1 MARKGARRGAA
12 QTEREPDAE
21 AELARE
27 LAELEAE
34 EAALLAGRK
43 GKGKGTGA
51 GTKEEGPPA
60 APGTGQDRERVYRTD
75 ALHDQLEEIGWTATA
90 PWEETQALTG
100 AEAADEDDA
109 NVEDDLERELVFY
122 GQALRA
128 AKVAV
133 GKFEEA
139 GQRWARPDDYY
150 AEMVKDDQHMKR
162 VKAKLLLEK
171 QRIDDA
177 EERRKARESKRFAKH
192 VQAEKLKERAQA
204 KKAQIQSVEKWR
216 KQRARNNYG
225 GDGGDFD
232 VDAEDDWGG
241 ARVAKQRTG
250 VRFQAQG
257 ARSKK
262 RQQRD
267 EKFGYGGV
275 KQKLKKQNDRASA
288 DAGEFRQGN
297 FRAKFGAQKGKA
309 GARRPGKSKRAARRG
324 RQ

>member
-1 MARKGARRGAA
+1 MARKGARRGGAPA
-12 QTEREPDAE
+12 EREPDAE

-43 GKGKGTGA
+43 GKGTKGTK
-51 GTKEEGPPA
+51 GTKPAA
-60 APGTGQDRERVYRTD
+60 APGTGLDRERVYRTD
-75 ALHDQLEEIGWTATA
+75 ALHDQLEKIGWTATA

-100 AEAADEDDA
+100 AEAADADDA

-150 AEMVKDDQHMKR
+150 AEMVKDDQHMQR

-171 QRIDDA
+171 QQMDDA
-177 EERRKARESKRFAKH
+177 EERRKAREAKRFAKH

-204 KKAQIQSVEKWR
+204 KKAQIKSVEKWR

-232 VDAEDDWGG
+232 VDAEDNWGG

-267 EKFGYGGV
+267 EKYGYGGV

-309 GARRPGKSKRAARRG
+309 GARRPGKSKRVARRG